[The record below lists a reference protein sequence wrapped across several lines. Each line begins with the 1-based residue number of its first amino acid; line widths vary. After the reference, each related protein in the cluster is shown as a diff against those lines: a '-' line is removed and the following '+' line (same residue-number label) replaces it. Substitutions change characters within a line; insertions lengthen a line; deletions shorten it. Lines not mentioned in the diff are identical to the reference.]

1 MQCEQGDGLM
11 LAHHG
16 WMTGWWVTVWVGLTV
31 HAVPGAEPVHDWT
44 LVSPKAA
51 WQARDSSG
59 EVVFRDRMWLFGGWF
74 DSYSPPPR
82 DVWSSADGVTW
93 DRVTAEA
100 PWKFS
105 DLPMTLVFRDRMWL
119 MGGWK
124 DGRLPTHGAT
134 SEVWSS
140 RDGVDWRLETSA
152 AGWSPRLAAGV
163 AVFKDRMWVVG
174 GTENYYFG
182 DATSLKRDVWSSA
195 DGVTWECATAEAPW
209 AARAYHLVVAHAGK
223 LWVIAGG
230 NYVPEYEAR
239 HDVWSSTDGVHW
251 DQVTAA
257 APFSPRLWFSAVSWK
272 EHLWVIGGWSNQPA
286 KNWGDVWISRDG
298 LAWRELKSNVRWKE
312 RHEHSVYVHR
322 DKLWVVGGH
331 ANPLNSEVWSLEL
344 PGEVGTDE

>member
-1 MQCEQGDGLM
+1 M
-11 LAHHG
+11 LAHHW
-16 WMTGWWVTVWVGLTV
+16 WMTGWWVAVWGGLAARAVG
-31 HAVPGAEPVHDWT
+31 GAEPVHDWT

-59 EVVFRDRMWLFGGWF
+59 EVVFRDRMWLFGGWH

-93 DRVTAEA
+93 ERVTAEA

-140 RDGVDWRLETSA
+140 SDGADWRLETPA

-195 DGVTWECATAEAPW
+195 DGITWECATAEAPW
-209 AARAYHLVVAHAGK
+209 SARAYHQVVAHAGK

-251 DQVTAA
+251 DRVTAA
-257 APFSPRLWFSAVSWK
+257 APFAPRLWFSAVSWK
-272 EHLWVIGGWSNQPA
+272 HHLWVIGGWSNQPA
-286 KNWGDVWISRDG
+286 KNWGDIWVSRDG
-298 LAWRELKSNVRWKE
+298 QSWRELKSNVRWKE

-344 PGEVGTDE
+344 PEEVGTDK